1 MSATYDRASAI
12 KAFDESKSGVKGLV
26 DAGVDELPAF
36 FVAPP
41 TQVDPK
47 STSNHQIPIVDLK
60 DVQADE
66 SRRKQAVEELMH
78 AATTY
83 GFFQVVNHG
92 IAADVLDSML
102 RGVTQFHEGPI
113 EVKKQYYTRDLRK
126 KVRFN
131 SNFDLYVSRVANW
144 RDTLSCTMA
153 PEPPQSE
160 ELPDACRDI
169 IFQFVNQIQSLG
181 TLLLE
186 LLSEALGLH
195 SDHLIQM
202 ECDKG
207 LLVLGHYYPP
217 CPQPDLT
224 LGVSKHSDPG
234 FITILLQDQI
244 GGLQVMHQNQWLDVP
259 PSTGALVVNIGDL
272 LQLITNDKFR
282 SADHRV
288 LIKKGG
294 PRTSVACFFITTQV
308 WSSTQLYGPIKELL
322 SIETPPLYREVT
334 VRDYYTYNYNKGIDG
349 RSALDSYKL

>member
-1 MSATYDRASAI
+1 M
-12 KAFDESKSGVKGLV
+12 G
-26 DAGVDELPAF
+26 
-36 FVAPP
+36 
-41 TQVDPK
+41 
-47 STSNHQIPIVDLK
+47 
-60 DVQADE
+60 
-66 SRRKQAVEELMH
+66 
-78 AATTY
+78 
-83 GFFQVVNHG
+83 
-92 IAADVLDSML
+92 
-102 RGVTQFHEGPI
+102 
-113 EVKKQYYTRDLRK
+113 
-126 KVRFN
+126 
-131 SNFDLYVSRVANW
+131 
-144 RDTLSCTMA
+144 
-153 PEPPQSE
+153 
-160 ELPDACRDI
+160 RDI

-202 ECDKG
+202 ECDKR
-207 LLVLGHYYPP
+207 LLVLGHYYLP

-224 LGVSKHSDPG
+224 LGVSKHSDPR

-294 PRTSVACFFITTQV
+294 PRTSVSCFFITTQV